1 MKSKL
6 LHEVIDL
13 VDRFQSDS
21 HHYSADIHGF
31 KLWVADGLEEREP
44 MDEVAW
50 EGKDVVSYTHLENHY

>member
-44 MDEVAW
+44 MDVGGTVRW
-50 EGKDVVSYTHLENHY
+50 R